1 MTTRTIAGAGK
12 GMPHRLSG
20 MARDRF
26 QETEAM
32 AVVGCAVAVAGT
44 ARSGGAVR
52 PTVALARG
60 EAWWLGSSPSH
71 QAQAEAGEPRCVAE
85 TAGRDDL
92 LGLWFV
98 AWGLGIGAGEGDLMG
113 VMVLRVLNSCPPG

>member
-1 MTTRTIAGAGK
+1 MTTRTIAGAGAWLT
-12 GMPHRLSG
+12 HRLTG
-20 MARDRF
+20 MARHRV

-44 ARSGGAVR
+44 ARSRGAVR

-71 QAQAEAGEPRCVAE
+71 QAQAGAGEPRCVADIAMVE
-85 TAGRDDL
+85 RFAGRVFF
-92 LGLWFV
+92 LWP
-98 AWGLGIGAGEGDLMG
+98 GDWA
-113 VMVLRVLNSCPPG
+113 